1 LGGSIDLLSVENL
14 SAGYGPIQVLWNVS
28 FYVKKG
34 EKIAIIG
41 PNGAGKTT
49 TLKAIVGL
57 VKIKSGIVKFMD
69 EKISGLPTHEIIKRG
84 IALVP
89 EGRRLFPKMTVLENL
104 RLGALITPEAKA
116 KFEDTLEWIF
126 QLFPI
131 LKERLNQK
139 AETLSGGEGQ
149 MLAIARALM
158 ARPKLLLLDEPSL
171 GLGPIVVNQIFN
183 ALEKL
188 NQEGV
193 TILLV
198 EQYVTKALEFSDRA
212 YVLERGRIVM
222 EGVGR
227 DLLKNE
233 YIKRVYVG

>member
-1 LGGSIDLLSVENL
+1 
-14 SAGYGPIQVLWNVS
+14 
-28 FYVKKG
+28 
-34 EKIAIIG
+34 
-41 PNGAGKTT
+41 
-49 TLKAIVGL
+49 
-57 VKIKSGIVKFMD
+57 
-69 EKISGLPTHEIIKRG
+69 
-84 IALVP
+84 
-89 EGRRLFPKMTVLENL
+89 
-104 RLGALITPEAKA
+104 
-116 KFEDTLEWIF
+116 
-126 QLFPI
+126 
-131 LKERLNQK
+131 
-139 AETLSGGEGQ
+139 
-149 MLAIARALM
+149 M